1 MVEEDSVRT
10 ADLIDKAVKIA
21 IECKAAAEGPKLKD
35 FNEYLAANDREDI
48 KELRAEVEAF
58 AGDFHMPGGD
68 FKRLRQTARL
78 SDARGGDKAGS
89 DKERRDETGRSG
101 RCAPWT

>member
-1 MVEEDSVRT
+1 MEGGPSGT

-35 FNEYLAANDREDI
+35 FNEYLANDREDI
-48 KELRAEVEAF
+48 KELRAEVGGFRRRFPHARRRLLEAPPPN
-58 AGDFHMPGGD
+58 GEV
-68 FKRLRQTARL
+68 
-78 SDARGGDKAGS
+78 
-89 DKERRDETGRSG
+89 ERREGRQSRFGQGETRRDGTLR